1 MKNNKIL
8 NPFYAFLIL
17 AISVF
22 MVGCEGDI
30 NDENYLSDSFV
41 GFSADQN
48 IDVIVGE
55 TIDVEVK
62 IFASKSSDSDRTY
75 TIYADDSSTADP
87 TQYTVPNSITISAGS
102 MEASMNV
109 TVTGGT
115 FGSEGASILIG
126 MQTEQG
132 LDMPTSSID
141 GNAVEKKHIINAKD
155 LCLDNLVSLEIIFDD
170 YPEENGWQLYEGA
183 NASGAVIAQ
192 GGLTG
197 NSISGYGGETSF
209 LANFCLAS
217 GDYTLVMY
225 DVYSDG
231 MCCAYG
237 DGSYTLSKD
246 DGTVLVSGGS
256 FGANDIKNFTL

>member
-209 LANFCLAS
+209 LTNFCLAS
-217 GDYTLVMY
+217 GDYTFVMY
-225 DVYSDG
+225 DAYNDG
-231 MCCAYG
+231 MCCTYG

-256 FGANDIKNFTL
+256 FAANDISNFTL

>member
-1 MKNNKIL
+1 M
-8 NPFYAFLIL
+8 A
-17 AISVF
+17 AV
-22 MVGCEGDI
+22 
-30 NDENYLSDSFV
+30 
-41 GFSADQN
+41 
-48 IDVIVGE
+48 
-55 TIDVEVK
+55 
-62 IFASKSSDSDRTY
+62 
-75 TIYADDSSTADP
+75 
-87 TQYTVPNSITISAGS
+87 
-102 MEASMNV
+102 
-109 TVTGGT
+109 
-115 FGSEGASILIG
+115 IG

-155 LCLDNLVSLEIIFDD
+155 LCLDNLVSLEIIFDN
-170 YPEENGWQLYEGA
+170 YPEETGWQLYEGA

>member
-41 GFSADQN
+41 GFAADQN

-126 MQTEQG
+126 MQT
-132 LDMPTSSID
+132 
-141 GNAVEKKHIINAKD
+141 
-155 LCLDNLVSLEIIFDD
+155 
-170 YPEENGWQLYEGA
+170 
-183 NASGAVIAQ
+183 
-192 GGLTG
+192 
-197 NSISGYGGETSF
+197 
-209 LANFCLAS
+209 
-217 GDYTLVMY
+217 
-225 DVYSDG
+225 
-231 MCCAYG
+231 
-237 DGSYTLSKD
+237 
-246 DGTVLVSGGS
+246 
-256 FGANDIKNFTL
+256 

>member
-48 IDVIVGE
+48 IDILVGE

-109 TVTGGT
+109 TLTGGT
-115 FGSEGASILIG
+115 FGSEGASIVIG

-155 LCLDNLVSLEIIFDD
+155 LCLENLVSLEIIFDD
-170 YPEENGWQLYEGA
+170 YPVETAWQLYEGA
-183 NASGAVIAQ
+183 NASGPVIAE
-192 GGLTG
+192 GGFTNG
-197 NSISGYGGETSF
+197 AISGYDGETSF

-231 MCCAYG
+231 MCCTYG